1 MNQLTSSL
9 AVAVVLAPGFARAA
23 TYEIDPAHTSAQFT
37 VRHMMVSNVRGELG
51 KVTGTLKLDDKD
63 VRKSTVEA
71 TVDVASISTR
81 EPKRDEH
88 LKSAEFFDV
97 AKFPTVTF
105 KSTRVEPLAA
115 GKLKVTGN
123 LTMHGVTRE
132 VVLDVEGPTPEVK
145 DPWGNVKVGYT
156 ATTKLNRK
164 DFGLT
169 WNKSP
174 DAGGVVLGD
183 DVPVTIDL
191 ELQKKAPAVAG

>member
-169 WNKSP
+169 WNKSL